1 MCFNALWICWT
12 VNSNPLFYTALCTV
26 QCGASNTMQWNTVGQ
41 CLVQGTLQQCNKF
54 MADLSYSAPPSTVNS
69 WTSCDASQISEQF
82 TVTSCDASLHLSLGL
97 IGQYALLMHL
107 QYTAQMAAT
116 NSSTSCDASQIFT
129 VYSLLW
135 TSCDASLHLSHRLC
149 RPAGVD
155 AATFCSYLFPTNYI
169 FIQQKLINIFFGL
182 EVFETR
188 NFKIIWLKANVCW
201 LNADI

>member
-1 MCFNALWICWT
+1 MNLLNCELKPTILYCSVHCPVWCIQYNAVKHSGTMPSTGYI
-12 VNSNPLFYTALCTV
+12 ATV
-26 QCGASNTMQWNTVGQ
+26 QQVYGWYFIQ
-41 CLVQGTLQQCNKF
+41 C
-54 MADLSYSAPPSTVNS
+54 PPSTVNS

-116 NSSTSCDASQIFT
+116 NSSTSCDPSQIFT
-129 VYSLLW
+129 VYSFLW

-155 AATFCSYLFPTNYI
+155 AATFCSYLFPTNY
-169 FIQQKLINIFFGL
+169 FSSNKS
-182 EVFETR
+182 
-188 NFKIIWLKANVCW
+188 W
-201 LNADI
+201 